1 MLYIITESQN
11 KLLKEQY
18 YPSSITKRYIEQVVL
33 DILKEDTNID
43 FNNPRVRRRILPG
56 AAHIAEELFYYFES
70 RIDYIYEYGPFED
83 LVNELRDISS

>member
-18 YPSSITKRYIEQVVL
+18 HPSSITKEYIEKVVFNL
-33 DILKEDTNID
+33 LKEDTSID
-43 FNNPRVRRRILPG
+43 FNNPGVRRRLMPG
-56 AAHIAEELFYYFES
+56 VNYVAEDLYDYFES

-83 LVNELRDISS
+83 LVNELRAIS